1 MVSEDRSVAES
12 LVRHRFSVDD
22 YYRIAEAGIL
32 NEDSRV
38 ELIEG
43 EIVEMTAVGARHAA
57 CVMRLN
63 HLLAARAAG
72 RAIVNVQNPV
82 RLSAFSEPQPDLALL
97 RPRDDFYARAHPG
110 PQDVLLVI
118 EVAETSSATD
128 RGVKAPLYAGAGI
141 AEMWLVD
148 LNQGVVEAFRDPSPG
163 GYRRVLPY
171 HRGEVLS
178 PEALADVKLEIHE
191 ILE

>member
-12 LVRHRFSVDD
+12 LVRHAFSVDD
-22 YYRIAEAGIL
+22 YYRMAEAGIL

-43 EIVEMTAVGARHAA
+43 EIVEMTAIGARHAA

-72 RAIVNVQNPV
+72 RAIVNIQNPV
-82 RLSAFSEPQPDLALL
+82 RLSAFSEPQPDVALL
-97 RPRDDFYARAHPG
+97 RPRDDFYARAHPD

-118 EVAETSSATD
+118 EVAETSAATD
-128 RGVKAPLYAGAGI
+128 RGVKAPLYARAGI
-141 AEMWLVD
+141 AEMWLAD
-148 LNQGVVEAFRDPSPG
+148 LSQDVVEVFRDPSPG
-163 GYRRVLPY
+163 GYRRVLSY

-191 ILE
+191 ILG